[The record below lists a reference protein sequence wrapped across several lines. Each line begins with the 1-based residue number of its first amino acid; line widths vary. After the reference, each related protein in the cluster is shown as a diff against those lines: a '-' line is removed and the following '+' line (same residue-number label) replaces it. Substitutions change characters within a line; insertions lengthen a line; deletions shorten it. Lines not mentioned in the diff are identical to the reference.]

1 VTLTIRKIEQE
12 ILASG
17 GSVCILTT
25 RSGDDANTH
34 ALTAGL
40 SPDAHD
46 DDDDHPD
53 SICNSVG
60 NSVGNRHS
68 RRQILFLDNSV
79 PIPFLFDPDNP
90 TTQYHL
96 GFSLSPS
103 VRSHLD
109 AFNPT
114 VVHITVPDCTGL
126 HVVDYA
132 RTRHLPLVGT
142 FHSNIAD
149 YMDHYPG
156 MSWLQP
162 IIHAFFRHQYNFL
175 QALYVPT
182 PFMRQKLVDEERM
195 DRITEL
201 RIWGR
206 GVDTDRFGPRHR
218 SLEWRRR
225 LGIDDDEVVLLFV
238 GRLVP
243 EKRPDIFADVVRR
256 LAAEK
261 VGGEEGGE
269 EGGGGNAGGGNAG
282 GGNSGVRFRA
292 LVVGTGPHQDEM
304 KALPRTTCLGWL
316 SGPDLAVAY
325 ASSDVFLFP
334 SSVETFGNVTLEA
347 AASGLPLVVDGG
359 CSGHLVEE
367 GVNGHAVA
375 AGDVDAYYAATR
387 SLVVDGPRQ
396 QRLAAASRP
405 KSLRFETSTISR
417 QMLRNYDRVGEEFY
431 AVHGGCHHRRDE
443 AYVNPDSFR
452 GGRLP
457 RPYGLGLVEIFFIT
471 AFRIMTHFLGVYL
484 WMQEVMVMP
493 LILRLQ
499 RAAAS
504 ANIPTGVSKK
514 HALAAFGKDEDSSS
528 CRPAFVIEDLKHA
541 GARTSTL
548 PSRTGGGSSSPTS
561 SSGEMNSPFFPSISG
576 TLNESFLTGTT
587 SSSSSETSSDA
598 AVDNCIDLEAVDA
611 SSSCARHIAS
621 FGDGPVARMLALW
634 FVRIVLL
641 SWRTSAL
648 ISTKLGVSKMRSM
661 SPSSSPP
668 QQQPP
673 QHRHRRLEAERS
685 Y

>member
-1 VTLTIRKIEQE
+1 MKLCNARRVTLTIRKIEQE
-12 ILASG
+12 ILSSG

-25 RSGDDANTH
+25 RSGDEANTH
-34 ALTAGL
+34 ALAPSL
-40 SPDAHD
+40 PA
-46 DDDDHPD
+46 DHP
-53 SICNSVG
+53 
-60 NSVGNRHS
+60 NR
-68 RRQILFLDNSV
+68 RVLFLDNSV

-96 GFSLSPS
+96 GFSLSQS
-103 VRSHLD
+103 VRAQLD
-109 AFNPT
+109 DFDPT

-132 RTRHLPLVGT
+132 RSRSLPLLGT

-182 PFMRQKLVDEERM
+182 PFMRRKLMAEERM
-195 DRITEL
+195 DCITEL

-206 GVDTDRFGPRHR
+206 GVDTERFHPTHR
-218 SLEWRRR
+218 SWEFRRR
-225 LGIDDDEVVLLFV
+225 LGIDGDEVVILFV

-243 EKRPDIFADVVRR
+243 EKRPDVFADVVRR
-256 LAAEK
+256 LAAEEK
-261 VGGEEGGE
+261 GSGSGSGGSGS
-269 EGGGGNAGGGNAG
+269 
-282 GGNSGVRFRA
+282 SGVRFHA
-292 LVVGTGPHQDEM
+292 LVVGAGPYQDEM

-347 AASGLPLVVDGG
+347 AASGLPLIVDGG
-359 CSGHLVEE
+359 CSGHLVED
-367 GVNGHAVA
+367 GVNGHAIS
-375 AGDVDAYYAATR
+375 AGGADAYYHATR
-387 SLVVDGPRQ
+387 SLVVDGAKRKQ
-396 QRLAAASRP
+396 LAAASRP
-405 KSLRFETSTISR
+405 MSLNFETSSVSK
-417 QMLRNYDRVGEEFY
+417 QMLRNYDDVIEEFY
-431 AVHGGCHHRRDE
+431 SVHGGCHYRRDE

-457 RPYGLGLVEIFFIT
+457 RPYGLGLVEVFFIT
-471 AFRIMTHFLGVYL
+471 VFRIMSHLLGVYL

-493 LILRLQ
+493 VILRMQ

-514 HALAAFGKDEDSSS
+514 TALAAFGKDEDAAS

-541 GARTSTL
+541 SSQQRPSL
-548 PSRTGGGSSSPTS
+548 PPRQGGGSSPTGS
-561 SSGEMNSPFFPSISG
+561 NEINSPFFPSISG

-598 AVDNCIDLEAVDA
+598 AVENCIDLEAVNA
-611 SSSCARHIAS
+611 SSSCAKHIAS
-621 FGDGPVARMLALW
+621 FGDGPVARLLALW
-634 FVRIVLL
+634 FVRTVLM
-641 SWRTSAL
+641 SWRASAWM
-648 ISTKLGVSKMRSM
+648 STKLGLSGRKKST
-661 SPSSSPP
+661 
-668 QQQPP
+668 Q
-673 QHRHRRLEAERS
+673 
-685 Y
+685 

>member
-1 VTLTIRKIEQE
+1 MTLTIRKIEQE

-25 RSGDDANTH
+25 RSGDAANTH
-34 ALTAGL
+34 ALSS
-40 SPDAHD
+40 SPADCNDAD
-46 DDDDHPD
+46 
-53 SICNSVG
+53 N
-60 NSVGNRHS
+60 NTRNNNS
-68 RRQILFLDNSV
+68 RRQILFLDNSI
-79 PIPFLFDPDNP
+79 PIPFLFDPENP

-96 GFSLSPS
+96 GFSLSPA
-103 VRSHLD
+103 VRRKLD

-132 RTRHLPLVGT
+132 RRRSLPLLGT

-182 PFMRQKLVDEERM
+182 PFMRRKLIQEQAM

-206 GVDTDRFGPRHR
+206 GVDTDRFNPKWR
-218 SLEWRRR
+218 SWEYRRS
-225 LGIDDDEVVLLFV
+225 LGIDDDEVVILFV

-243 EKRPDIFADVVRR
+243 EKRPDVFADVVRR
-256 LAAEK
+256 LAAEA
-261 VGGEEGGE
+261 EGSSSST
-269 EGGGGNAGGGNAG
+269 NKNKL
-282 GGNSGVRFRA
+282 RFHA
-292 LVVGTGPHQDEM
+292 LVVGTGPHQDDL
-304 KALPRTTCLGWL
+304 KAVPRTTCLGWL

-325 ASSDVFLFP
+325 ASADVFLFP

-359 CSGHLVEE
+359 CSGHLVED
-367 GVNGHAVA
+367 GVNGHAVTA
-375 AGDVDAYYAATR
+375 TGGGDATADAYYHATR
-387 SLVVDGPRQ
+387 SLVVDG
-396 QRLAAASRP
+396 AARRRMAEASRP
-405 KSLRFETSTISR
+405 VALRFESAAVSR
-417 QMLRNYDRVGEEFY
+417 QMLANYDEVAEEFA
-431 AVHGGCHHRRDE
+431 AVHGGCHLRRDA

-457 RPYGLGLVEIFFIT
+457 RPCGLGLVELFFVT
-471 AFRIMTHFLGVYL
+471 VFRIMSHLLGMYL

-493 LILRLQ
+493 VVLRVQ
-499 RAAAS
+499 RAAA
-504 ANIPTGVSKK
+504 AAHVPTGVSKQR
-514 HALAAFGKDEDSSS
+514 ALAAFGKDEDASSP
-528 CRPAFVIEDLKHA
+528 PAFVIEDLKRHHA
-541 GARTSTL
+541 SSSTRGA
-548 PSRTGGGSSSPTS
+548 SSSPTGS
-561 SSGEMNSPFFPSISG
+561 SEINSPFFPSIASGCGG
-576 TLNESFLTGTT
+576 TLSDSFVTGTT

-598 AVDNCIDLEAVDA
+598 AVDNSIDLEAVDA

-621 FGDGPVARMLALW
+621 FGDGPVARTLALW

-641 SWRTSAL
+641 SWRTSAWV
-648 ISTKLGVSKMRSM
+648 STKLKLGASRTSSRNSRSPRKMQEASC
-661 SPSSSPP
+661 
-668 QQQPP
+668 
-673 QHRHRRLEAERS
+673 LEM
-685 Y
+685 